1 MDYKYVLI
9 ERVQPNSK
17 RNIVYSLPDIIG
29 DRSDIEE
36 LIDVVDYNKELKLM
50 AFNDIS
56 DPAYEGATAQDMWD
70 ILDKTSIGVK
80 LLKYYPNIR
89 NFKISST
96 TASRKEDMYKYDVY
110 ANRKLKAKNRTR
122 VPSFKEY
129 MDNPSIYNPYEVSGE
144 FFK

>member
-9 ERVQPNSK
+9 ERVQHNAK
-17 RNIVYSLPDIIG
+17 RNIVYSLPDIIEN
-29 DRSDIEE
+29 RSDIEE

-56 DPAYEGATAQDMWD
+56 DPAYEGATAEDMWD
-70 ILDKTSIGVK
+70 ILDKTAIGVK
-80 LLKYYPNIR
+80 LLKHYPNIR

-110 ANRKLKAKNRTR
+110 ANRKLRAKNRTR